1 MTTKPKKRA
10 PKVSRP
16 EQIRNH
22 IDAFLA
28 TGKEIENLRDIWY
41 SFKGDIEHIKHK
53 PDSEWDTYVNE
64 HIGSYLF
71 KLYLAGDTEIY
82 HRLNIITTGLSGT
95 GYEDNTPIVLFSE
108 KRTRS
113 FIQATEALLCGR
125 YESVGQIPSFEAVN
139 IAEYLVDTALHDY
152 SEVYLIALTDFDP
165 AGVSIYNSLSKKVEQ
180 SIALLNPTLKL
191 VSYSIPYGKDYDDA
205 IANNV
210 TYTLGTSLKNK
221 LNQVWIN
228 TGRPLGIELN
238 VLPDKDILLEDA
250 ILELVDPSIVEAL
263 SLGRA
268 KTAALRDALDN
279 DTEYQQLIRQLEAR
293 RQELE
298 LPITTSEHIFSNIW
312 ATSITIKSVREMTV
326 LIPKDKE

>member
-1 MTTKPKKRA
+1 M
-10 PKVSRP
+10 
-16 EQIRNH
+16 
-22 IDAFLA
+22 
-28 TGKEIENLRDIWY
+28 
-41 SFKGDIEHIKHK
+41 
-53 PDSEWDTYVNE
+53 
-64 HIGSYLF
+64 
-71 KLYLAGDTEIY
+71 
-82 HRLNIITTGLSGT
+82 SGA

-113 FIQATEALLCGR
+113 FIQATDALLCGR

-139 IAEYLVDTALHDY
+139 IAEYLVDAALHDY

-180 SIALLNPTLKL
+180 AIALLNPTLKL
-191 VSYSIPYGKDYDDA
+191 VSHSIPYGIDYDDA
-205 IANNV
+205 IANNI

-221 LNQVWIN
+221 LNQAWIT

-250 ILELVDPSIVEAL
+250 MLKLVDPSIVESL

-268 KTAALRDALDN
+268 KRTALADVLAHDE
-279 DTEYQQLIRQLEAR
+279 EYQQLLKRLEER
-293 RQELE
+293 KQELE
-298 LPITTSEHIFSNIW
+298 LPITTSEHIFNNTW
-312 ATSITIKSVREMTV
+312 ATSITRKSVREMTI